1 MAGVRPPWRHAVVT
15 GASSGIGEAI
25 ARELAMLG
33 VGLTL
38 VARRAEE
45 LERLASQLRRK
56 GAPEVEV
63 LAVDLTEH
71 RGLAAVEARLADG
84 SRPVDLLVNNAGLG
98 TAGSFPDLSLDR
110 EVAEIELNVVA
121 VVRLAHAALGP
132 MRDRGRGAVM
142 NVSSLASLQPAPH
155 NATYAASKAFVT
167 SFSESLHEDLR
178 DTGVTVTAV
187 LPGFTRTEFHSHVG
201 GDASRRVPR
210 QVWMSATTVAQS
222 AVAATAAGR
231 AVCIPGWG
239 YRILAGVTKLLPRGT
254 RRRIVGRVSRG

>member
-38 VARRAEE
+38 VARRSEE
-45 LERLASQLRRK
+45 LERLATQLRRK

-63 LAVDLTEH
+63 LVADLTER

-84 SRPVDLLVNNAGLG
+84 SRPVDLLVNDAGMG
-98 TAGSFPDLSLDR
+98 TGGPFAELSIDH

-121 VVRLAHAALGP
+121 VVRLTHAAVGP
-132 MRDRGRGAVM
+132 MRERGRGAVL
-142 NVSSLASLQPAPH
+142 NVSSLAGLAPAPN

-178 DTGVTVTAV
+178 NTGVSVTAV
-187 LPGFTRTEFHSHVG
+187 LPGFTRTEFHQHVG
-201 GDASRRVPR
+201 RDTVRRVPR

-222 AVAATAAGR
+222 AVTATAAGR
-231 AVCIPGWG
+231 AICIPGWG
-239 YRILAGVTKLLPRGT
+239 YRLLAGATSLLPRGT
-254 RRRIVGRVSRG
+254 RRRIVGWMGRG

>member
-38 VARRAEE
+38 VARRSEE
-45 LERLASQLRRK
+45 LERLATQLRRK

-63 LAVDLTEH
+63 LVADLTER

-84 SRPVDLLVNNAGLG
+84 SRPVDLLVNDAGMG
-98 TAGSFPDLSLDR
+98 TGGPFAELSIDH

-121 VVRLAHAALGP
+121 VVRLTHAAVGP
-132 MRDRGRGAVM
+132 MRERGRGAVL
-142 NVSSLASLQPAPH
+142 NVSSLAGLAPAPN

-167 SFSESLHEDLR
+167 SFSASLHE
-178 DTGVTVTAV
+178 
-187 LPGFTRTEFHSHVG
+187 EI
-201 GDASRRVPR
+201 
-210 QVWMSATTVAQS
+210 
-222 AVAATAAGR
+222 GR
-231 AVCIPGWG
+231 AHV
-239 YRILAGVTKLLPRGT
+239 
-254 RRRIVGRVSRG
+254 